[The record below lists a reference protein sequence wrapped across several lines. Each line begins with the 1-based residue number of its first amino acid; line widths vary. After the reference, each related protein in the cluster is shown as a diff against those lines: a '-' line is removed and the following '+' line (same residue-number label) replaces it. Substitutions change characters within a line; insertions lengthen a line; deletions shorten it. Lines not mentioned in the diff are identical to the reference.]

1 MTEIG
6 KKVKSPAEMFKEGD
20 TVQAKIIHVSAD
32 ERRLGLSIKQIK
44 EDEERRKPKDY
55 HSGDNSMTQTLG
67 DLLKQKLNG

>member
-1 MTEIG
+1 
-6 KKVKSPAEMFKEGD
+6 VKSPAEMFKEGD